1 MAPLVEG
8 WGTVKAGRRT
18 RFYPPRLLDPG
29 RLGKTTQQ
37 WQILLASLESAT
49 ALLRQLTLSNS
60 SRILQS
66 TSTDATMIPRSRRV
80 LYSFCLAALEE
91 ETWDLIFLSL
101 SVRSEFKK
109 CPWLAYFSDLSDLL
123 IFLGKIA
130 PHRVWHPECS
140 LITSKLS
147 LLFIFSRSGRSEDQ
161 ESPLTMGIS
170 CA

>member
-1 MAPLVEG
+1 M
-8 WGTVKAGRRT
+8 KAGRRT

-66 TSTDATMIPRSRRV
+66 TSTGMTMIQGRSRV
-80 LYSFCLAALEE
+80 ALEE

-101 SVRSEFKK
+101 LVRSEFKK
-109 CPWLAYFSDLSDLL
+109 CPWLVVFLTFL
-123 IFLGKIA
+123 IF
-130 PHRVWHPECS
+130 
-140 LITSKLS
+140 
-147 LLFIFSRSGRSEDQ
+147 
-161 ESPLTMGIS
+161 
-170 CA
+170 